1 MAGYNGWSMSNN
13 AVDAYNNGEKP
24 LSQWTKSEILDAV
37 YEYKQYVDCDFSFE
51 LFSKLTAKELK
62 VYALNRSSWHHT
74 SLMYN
79 RTDFYALDED
89 FLAELTDDRINN
101 IIQSR
106 EPRKARE
113 QKTVTAPKYI
123 TAFVSYSNWEGT
135 RKHPKKVDYTEIVRF
150 LSTDKLVKVTNGFT
164 SKRISSLYIM
174 ASVENDT
181 HFVTDD
187 EVMTAYK
194 NKETIKSC

>member
-1 MAGYNGWSMSNN
+1 MAGYKGWSMSNN

-37 YEYKQYVDCDFSFE
+37 YEYKQYVECDFSFE

-62 VYALNRSSWHHT
+62 IYALSRSSWHHT

-79 RTDFYALDED
+79 CTDFYALDED

-113 QKTVTAPKYI
+113 QKTIAAPKYI

-164 SKRISSLYIM
+164 SKRLSSLYIM

-194 NKETIKSC
+194 NKETVKNC